1 MTEFK
6 VTYDQR
12 ADVLYVTT
20 GSNGPSLATEGDD
33 GIVWRHLSA
42 DGRLVGMTIMD
53 FESYWK
59 QHLTQL
65 TDQLANK
72 FHVPKDQ
79 AQTALLS
86 QAS

>member
-6 VTYDQR
+6 VRYDHR
-12 ADVLYVTT
+12 ADVLYITT
-20 GSNGPSLATEGDD
+20 GSNGPSLATEGED
-33 GIVWRHLSA
+33 GIVWRHLSS
-42 DGRLVGMTIMD
+42 DGRLVGMTVMD

-59 QHLTQL
+59 QHLSQL

-72 FHVPKDQ
+72 FQVPQDQ

>member
-6 VTYDQR
+6 VSYDQR

-20 GSNGPSLATEGDD
+20 ESNGPSLATEGDD
-33 GIVWRHLSA
+33 GIVWRHLTS
-42 DGRLVGMTIMD
+42 DGRLVGMTVLD

-59 QHLTQL
+59 HHITQL
-65 TDQLANK
+65 TDQLATR
-72 FHVPKDQ
+72 FHVPQHLAK
-79 AQTALLS
+79 TALLR